1 MAKRIK
7 NPNHDSSAIGI
18 QAQDEQGPASS
29 SPAEDTRASAAGAS
43 EGEEGAG
50 NRDASD
56 RDRIAQRA
64 YELYQERG
72 GSDGLAEEDWFNAER
87 ELAGRKSRPA

>member
-7 NPNHDSSAIGI
+7 NPNHDSSAIGV
-18 QAQDEQGPASS
+18 QAQHEQGLAS
-29 SPAEDTRASAAGAS
+29 SPAEDTRASAGGAS

-64 YELYQERG
+64 YELYKERG

-87 ELAGRKSRPA
+87 ELAGRKSHPA

>member
-7 NPNHDSSAIGI
+7 NPNHDSSAIGV
-18 QAQDEQGPASS
+18 QAQHEQGLAT
-29 SPAEDTRASAAGAS
+29 SPAEDPRASAAG

-56 RDRIAQRA
+56 RDWIAQRA
-64 YELYQERG
+64 YELYKERG